1 MTERLLW
8 SSPMELA
15 EGYALDKSEVLK
27 ISRLNH
33 CSLTPCYSPVP
44 SLTL

>member
-15 EGYALDKSEVLK
+15 EGYALDKSEV
-27 ISRLNH
+27 H
-33 CSLTPCYSPVP
+33 CNWLSLTPCYSPVP